1 MTMVSQ
7 FNYETNSWDF
17 NPALQMREN
26 WRKIVESVAQKARA
40 VLPEPVHGRIDKAI
54 QIVLNGD
61 VELLPDDKA
70 KVGSQSNGVTKY
82 YLVDGTCDCRDF
94 EKAVDHWCKHRLAY
108 GIYKR
113 ARALAKEQ
121 LKALDDPTSKAEPVT
136 PVVETPVTEPVEP
149 VTPIESDSVPLVQ
162 AEPVVSPVTLP
173 EAPASVNCHIMIE
186 GRQVQVTLRGTDET
200 VLLARLA
207 TLLQQYPVAEP
218 PKPPPTQ
225 GTGEP
230 VPDENPYC
238 QLHKVPL
245 KKFTKDGRT
254 WFSHKAPNGSWCRGK

>member
-1 MTMVSQ
+1 MVSQ

-17 NPALQMREN
+17 NPAFQVREN

-40 VLPEPVHGRIDKAI
+40 VLPEPVHGRIEKAI

-70 KVGSQSNGVTKY
+70 KVGSQSNGVAKY
-82 YLVDGTCDCRDF
+82 YLVDGICDCRDF
-94 EKAVDHWCKHRLAY
+94 AKATDHWCKHRLAY

-113 ARALAKEQ
+113 ASALAKEQ
-121 LKALDDPTSKAEPVT
+121 LKAVDSPTSKAEPVT
-136 PVVETPVTEPVEP
+136 PVVEVPVEP
-149 VTPIESDSVPLVQ
+149 VIPVVTT
-162 AEPVVSPVTLP
+162 AEPIQSEQTVSQVTLP
-173 EAPASVNCHIMIE
+173 EAPASVNCHIMLE
-186 GRQVQVTLRGTDET
+186 DRQVQITLRGTDET

-207 TLLQQYPVAEP
+207 TLLKQYPVAQ
-218 PKPPPTQ
+218 PPTQ
-225 GTGEP
+225 PPTQDTGSP
-230 VPDENPYC
+230 VLDENPYC
-238 QLHKVPL
+238 HLHKTAL

>member
-1 MTMVSQ
+1 M
-7 FNYETNSWDF
+7 
-17 NPALQMREN
+17 
-26 WRKIVESVAQKARA
+26 
-40 VLPEPVHGRIDKAI
+40 LPEPVHGRIDKAI

-254 WFSHKAPNGSWCRGK
+254 WFSHKAPNGSWCRGE